1 MPPTRLLRLVSMT
14 HKPRIRK
21 QRHRRHK
28 KLLKHPTPQKTA
40 PADMKGE
47 GTFVRGSINHFQE
60 IFTRNVGLFLEI
72 LRMTVQHAPN
82 HTRREKHVGSKRI
95 SALLVLDRSRRFTT
109 KPKINAHAIPTTMM
123 GIIMKPNRSVSSTS
137 SIHPPPVV
145 ELLRMLIQTETPT
158 RSREDPTNYHPYL

>member
-1 MPPTRLLRLVSMT
+1 
-14 HKPRIRK
+14 
-21 QRHRRHK
+21 
-28 KLLKHPTPQKTA
+28 
-40 PADMKGE
+40 MKGE

-137 SIHPPPVV
+137 SIHPPPC
-145 ELLRMLIQTETPT
+145 RGTFAHAYPDGNTNSIKR
-158 RSREDPTNYHPYL
+158 RSNQLPCIPLKEHRGRESVDGLVL